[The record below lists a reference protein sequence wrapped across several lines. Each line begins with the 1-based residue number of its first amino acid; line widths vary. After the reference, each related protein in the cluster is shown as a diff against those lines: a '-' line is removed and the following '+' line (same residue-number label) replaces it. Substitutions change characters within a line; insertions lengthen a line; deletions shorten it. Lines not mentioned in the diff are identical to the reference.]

1 MNETIAAL
9 AWTGIAVTPWKLIG
23 LMGAMMFGA
32 RWLLQ
37 FAASRRAGR
46 AVVPRSF
53 WIISLCG
60 SAMTLSYFLFSDKQ
74 DAVGVLQNLL
84 QERVSIANIDLIVET
99 LVDVARN
106 ERDPA
111 ELTWSNALVL
121 CCGRDEAEVRRRAET
136 GHKYIGVL
144 TVSPEGE
151 NDPELTASEERGKV
165 LFATIAERI
174 AETSGAAAPAQ
185 SVRTVTYTM
194 QPMAIEVPLRGRP
207 VTRVIMRG
215 P

>member
-60 SAMTLSYFLFSDKQ
+60 SALTLSYFLFSDKQ

-84 QERVSIANIDLIVET
+84 
-99 LVDVARN
+99 
-106 ERDPA
+106 PA
-111 ELTWSNALVL
+111 
-121 CCGRDEAEVRRRAET
+121 
-136 GHKYIGVL
+136 
-144 TVSPEGE
+144 
-151 NDPELTASEERGKV
+151 LTAAYSLWLELRHSP
-165 LFATIAERI
+165 ARRPRRQADSN
-174 AETSGAAAPAQ
+174 SGAWTGTSSGSRKPLSPTPA
-185 SVRTVTYTM
+185 SR
-194 QPMAIEVPLRGRP
+194 
-207 VTRVIMRG
+207 
-215 P
+215 